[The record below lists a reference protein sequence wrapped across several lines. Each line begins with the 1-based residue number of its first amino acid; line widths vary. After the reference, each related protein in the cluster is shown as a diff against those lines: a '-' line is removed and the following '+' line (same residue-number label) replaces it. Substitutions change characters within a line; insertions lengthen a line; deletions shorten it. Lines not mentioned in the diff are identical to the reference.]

1 MEKVAD
7 DKQFSYFC
15 TVGNGM
21 ENFCVMELC
30 NLIDTTVFEVTVG
43 KVFFTSN
50 CKPQILLSLKS
61 IERLFV
67 MVFHSKQL
75 LCKSPRRIAFF
86 NLRTVLERDI
96 DWHLCLK
103 QWVMFQP
110 HAYISSICSS
120 LYSLNR
126 NVVNLSTNYFIKDE
140 LHSDHKRFRLN
151 RENECLTFRVS
162 CKSTGIIRR
171 LFGPQRLS
179 QFIGYSLANV
189 FGWKVDLRNPQM
201 EIYVHANEDYF
212 TIGLPVVSRPLSER
226 KYLKHIALRST
237 VCYAMLLCAG
247 NLPVG
252 SILLDPMC
260 GAGTLVAEA
269 AVSFQNITVIGADTD
284 TVQLDKARENKCSVI
299 TASSVIELVHAD
311 VTNLPLKS
319 ESVTSIVCDLPFG
332 KKFGSPEEVK
342 QLIPLALKEMNR
354 VLTLNGR
361 VVLLISRSLKEYLFY
376 SVSELNKTISLSVVA
391 EKRSQGENPAFH
403 SFDVECATHSK
414 LCEDCAKMPSYKK
427 HNMCSTLNLRS
438 DKIVVLMGGGVQ
450 WRNKENHTVKLG
462 EMFASIC
469 VFEKM
474 CCN

>member
-1 MEKVAD
+1 MTVHKH
-7 DKQFSYFC
+7 FTYFC

-30 NLIDTTVFEVTVG
+30 NLKDTTVFEVTVG

-50 CKPQILLSLKS
+50 CKSQILLSLKS

-67 MVFHSKQL
+67 MVFHCKQF
-75 LCKSPRRIAFF
+75 LCKSKKMSFF
-86 NLRTVLERDI
+86 NLRTILETDI
-96 DWHLCLK
+96 EWHLCLK

-110 HAYISSICSS
+110 HAYLDSISSCLCSS
-120 LYSLNR
+120 HS
-126 NVVNLSTNYFIKDE
+126 NVMNLSTSDFIKDE
-140 LHSDHKRFRLN
+140 EQQPVHKRVRLN

-247 NLPVG
+247 DLSVG

-260 GAGTLVAEA
+260 GAGTLVTEA
-269 AVSFQNITVIGADTD
+269 AVSFQNISVIGADID
-284 TVQLDKARENKCSVI
+284 TVQLDKAKENKCSVI

-311 VTNLPLKS
+311 VTNLPLKN

-332 KKFGSPEEVK
+332 KKFGTPEGVK
-342 QLIPLALKEMNR
+342 QLIPLALMEMNR

-361 VVLLISRSLKEYLFY
+361 IVLLISKNLKEYLFD
-376 SVSELNKTISLSVVA
+376 SVSELNKIISLSVVG
-391 EKRSQGENPAFH
+391 EKRSQNEKTAFY
-403 SFDVECATHSK
+403 SSDVECTTHPKS
-414 LCEDCAKMPSYKK
+414 CEDSMKMSFYKK
-427 HNMCSTLNLRS
+427 QNMCSTLSFQSHKLA
-438 DKIVVLMGGGVQ
+438 ILVGGVVQ

-462 EMFASIC
+462 GMFASIC
-469 VFEKM
+469 VFEKVF
-474 CCN
+474 CD